1 MEKMKTKTNR
11 KRGMGMETSEAKQM
25 ITLKNLPSNLVEEA
39 IVVLK
44 ANQKVKNLEYMKK
57 KGEKISEQKEP
68 EDFYLMKEAEM
79 VVTEYIRKLEKNDG
93 NLFYQKAKLE
103 KKCMKMRNLNIGLG
117 LCLLL
122 SIALQE

>member
-44 ANQKVKNLEYMKK
+44 ANQ
-57 KGEKISEQKEP
+57 
-68 EDFYLMKEAEM
+68 M

-122 SIALQE
+122 SIALQIFF

>member
-93 NLFYQKAKLE
+93 NLFYQKE
-103 KKCMKMRNLNIGLG
+103 KYFTGKR
-117 LCLLL
+117 
-122 SIALQE
+122 